1 MAVYYNDEG
10 DLKLLAGSTMYA
22 DNPIGSIL
30 PFGGTKAPNG
40 WFLCQGQALS
50 RTEYADLFKAIGTS
64 FGAGDGSTTFN
75 IPDLRGEFLR
85 GAGANSHSG
94 QGNGGTVGEHQDATN
109 QIDITGW
116 GNQIY
121 FDPTLTSSA
130 INYDSRVQ
138 SDTYQYLQN
147 EAGHT
152 GTQQVASTYTA
163 RPTNTSV
170 NYIIKAKHVSVPAD
184 FTDAVDDAV
193 VRSRLDWSNAIPISV
208 QQLYNGYTCPKEGM
222 FYMFV
227 AIEVSTSDKNQNL
240 TINNINV
247 ARILG
252 IVTGSTNTRP
262 TQLTFPVSEDDVLKI
277 TGTGVAVSSYSYNY
291 IYLIPYKE

>member
-50 RTEYADLFKAIGTS
+50 RTEYSDLFKAIGTS

-85 GAGANSHSG
+85 GAGTNSHSG
-94 QGNGGTVGEHQDATN
+94 QGNGSAVGTHQDATN
-109 QIDITGW
+109 HIALTPWTQ
-116 GNQIY
+116 QLY
-121 FDPTLTSSA
+121 FEIGAVPTY
-130 INYDSRVQ
+130 YDYAKNGP
-138 SDTYQYLQN
+138 TYQYLQN

-152 GTQQVASTYTA
+152 GPQDVSSTYTS

-170 NYIIKAKHVSVPAD
+170 NYIIKAKQIGVPAD
-184 FTDAVDDAV
+184 FMNKVEEIIALKSTPILRTISSTPFSIAALSYVEVTTDVSYAGYKPICANV
-193 VRSRLDWSNAIPISV
+193 VHAGYAEASV
-208 QQLYNGYTCPKEGM
+208 FGIQ
-222 FYMFV
+222 
-227 AIEVSTSDKNQNL
+227 VSGNNVILRIKN
-240 TINNINV
+240 
-247 ARILG
+247 
-252 IVTGSTNTRP
+252 
-262 TQLTFPVSEDDVLKI
+262 
-277 TGTGVAVSSYSYNY
+277 
-291 IYLIPYKE
+291 YKENTVSDVRASIQVTYFRI

>member
-50 RTEYADLFKAIGTS
+50 RTEYSDLFKAIGTS

-85 GAGANSHSG
+85 GAGTNSHSG
-94 QGNGGTVGEHQDATN
+94 QGNGSAVGTHQDATN
-109 QIDITGW
+109 HIALTPWTQ
-116 GNQIY
+116 QLY
-121 FDPTLTSSA
+121 FEIGAVPTY
-130 INYDSRVQ
+130 YDYAKNGP
-138 SDTYQYLQN
+138 TYQYLQN

-152 GTQQVASTYTA
+152 GPQDVSSTYTS

-170 NYIIKAKHVSVPAD
+170 NYIIKAKQVAVPFNVAEY
-184 FTDAVDDAV
+184 
-193 VRSRLDWSNAIPISV
+193 VR
-208 QQLYNGYTCPKEGM
+208 
-222 FYMFV
+222 
-227 AIEVSTSDKNQNL
+227 NQNVL
-240 TINNINV
+240 SEYEIINLSSAVTAQYDGYLAVKAVGGAKEIYINGSSV
-247 ARILG
+247 A
-252 IVTGSTNTRP
+252 TAAPSSSSMDASGSVAFRKG
-262 TQLTFPVSEDDVLKI
+262 DVLS
-277 TGTGVAVSSYSYNY
+277 VSSYYANSCKACY
-291 IYLIPYKE
+291 YKLRDYSGR